1 MKRIVSALIVAALL
15 TSLAGCS
22 SSEILTGTAK
32 GFDGTMT
39 VTVTREGDKITDVK
53 VDAPK
58 ETAGIGDK
66 AAAELPAKI
75 VEANSTDVDVYKR
88 QVHCGCDHSG
98 EAVPQTGAGKGRS
111 GCPEGP
117 ESINRDVYKR
127 QPL

>member
-22 SSEILTGTAK
+22 SSETLTGTAK
-32 GFDGTMT
+32 GFGGTVT

-53 VDAPK
+53 VDAPN

-75 VEANSTDVDVYKR
+75 VEANSTDVDVI
-88 QVHCGCDHSG
+88 
-98 EAVPQTGAGKGRS
+98 AGATLPVKPF
-111 GCPEGP
+111 CTP
-117 ESINRDVYKR
+117 
-127 QPL
+127 